1 MNITISSSIARIAL
15 FTAAIMLLLPYSVSA
30 ATARPSCS
38 LEVTTEAGTVD
49 IRKAAT
55 VLLVKGEDMEIEWD
69 SKNAKRAVD
78 GEGDTITLH
87 GTATV
92 SPERTATYEYRFSN
106 GSRKA
111 TCEVEVQV
119 VTGSF
124 TESYLATKNLKPTIK
139 GKASGTRSV
148 QFKVYK
154 EGETKAYYTS
164 KVIRVKNEKW
174 NSRITKKLPKGDYTI
189 ELLGEKKVELNTI
202 ATSTLTIGS
211 TNVIKK
217 SPAKDVDK
225 KQTAFVVKVVPLLMG
240 GTTGSGK
247 TVPISYLQVL
257 NIGKVDASVTGFS
270 VKQNGSASTNAIA
283 GFTVVDGSGTYS
295 NTVAA
300 SFKNGIATIP
310 AQVTIPAQ
318 TMKLFTIKANLGTS
332 LTAYLGTQLRF
343 DVAGVD
349 VDAAMQSTF
358 PLRGVVWTI
367 GY

>member
-1 MNITISSSIARIAL
+1 MNITISSSIARTAL
-15 FTAAIMLLLPYSVSA
+15 FVAAFMLLLPASASA
-30 ATARPSCS
+30 ATTRPSCS
-38 LEVTTEAGTVD
+38 LEVTTKAGTVD
-49 IRKAAT
+49 IRKSAT
-55 VLLVKGEDMEIEWD
+55 VLLVSGEDMEIEWN
-69 SKNAKRAVD
+69 SKNANRAVD
-78 GEGDTITLH
+78 GDGETISLD

-92 SPERTATYEYRFSN
+92 SPERSTTYEYRFSN
-106 GSRKA
+106 GSRK
-111 TCEVEVQV
+111 TVCEVEVQV

-124 TESYLATKNLKPTIK
+124 TESYLATKNQKPALK

-148 QFKVYK
+148 QLKIYA
-154 EGETKAYYTS
+154 EGEKKPIFTS
-164 KVIRVKNEKW
+164 NVIRVKGGKW
-174 NSRITKKLPKGDYTI
+174 STHISKKLPKGDYTV
-189 ELLGEKKVELNTI
+189 ELLGQKDVELNTI

-211 TNVIKK
+211 TKK
-217 SPAKDVDK
+217 TPVKDVEK

-270 VKQNGSASTNAIA
+270 VKQNGSASTNAIT
-283 GFTVVDGSGTYS
+283 GFTVVDDSGAYS

-300 SFKNGIATIP
+300 NFKGGVAAIP
-310 AQVTIPAQ
+310 AKVTIPAGG
-318 TMKLFTIKANLGTS
+318 MKLFTIKANLGAN
-332 LTAYLGTQLRF
+332 LMAHLGTQLRF